1 MVILIICKL
10 DRSNAH
16 VKNCTLILSV
26 EAGLAC
32 TKKARDEKKPQTEV

>member
-1 MVILIICKL
+1 L

-32 TKKARDEKKPQTEV
+32 SEKGRKKTPDRSLGF

>member
-1 MVILIICKL
+1 
-10 DRSNAH
+10 

>member
-1 MVILIICKL
+1 L

-32 TKKARDEKKPQTEV
+32 TKKKQGAKKNPQPKLRVSNLNF

>member
-1 MVILIICKL
+1 L

-32 TKKARDEKKPQTEV
+32 SEISFRRKKTPDRSLGF